1 MRQLKISKQVTNRDT
16 LSLDK
21 YLHEIGKV
29 ELLTAEKEVELAKRI
44 KNGDRLALE
53 QLIKGN
59 LRFVV
64 SVSKQ
69 YQNQGLSLPDLTG
82 TRDDGSSSIISFSKP
97 EFFKPRAPVA
107 FFTALSMLPSKFPDK
122 TFLSAPGIRS

>member
-44 KNGDRLALE
+44 KNGDRVALE

-64 SVSKQ
+64 NHQ
-69 YQNQGLSLPDLTG
+69 
-82 TRDDGSSSIISFSKP
+82 
-97 EFFKPRAPVA
+97 
-107 FFTALSMLPSKFPDK
+107 
-122 TFLSAPGIRS
+122 FL